1 METGPGLDEGRGAR
15 LDCVME
21 KSLGDVGT
29 LPRDIL
35 SLSCSGLEKSRP
47 AVREP
52 SSVSWERP
60 PVKVLAGPSV
70 FRTVR
75 TYLLTSEGHARWCF
89 GELGMAVGEQLD
101 VAAGTPR
108 LEGSQG
114 MNACDSSRLS
124 PCPVL

>member
-1 METGPGLDEGRGAR
+1 METGPRLDEGRGAR

-75 TYLLTSEGHARWCF
+75 TYLLTSEGTCKVVFWGTRHGSGRAIGCCSRNTK
-89 GELGMAVGEQLD
+89 VGGL
-101 VAAGTPR
+101 PR
-108 LEGSQG
+108 DGCLRRQ
-114 MNACDSSRLS
+114 
-124 PCPVL
+124 